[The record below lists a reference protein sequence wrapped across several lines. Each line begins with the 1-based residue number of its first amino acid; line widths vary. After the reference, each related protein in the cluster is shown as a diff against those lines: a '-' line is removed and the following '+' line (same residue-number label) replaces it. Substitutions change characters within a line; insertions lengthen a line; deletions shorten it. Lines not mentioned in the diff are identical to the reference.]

1 MGRRPMHESV
11 KFFWSTSLVDA
22 LSRFAYDGVS
32 HVRCI
37 FWEPESVIEEH
48 VITAPVWF
56 DPFVQNLFIIAPGGV
71 PIV

>member
-11 KFFWSTSLVDA
+11 EFFQSTSLMVDA

-37 FWEPESVIEEH
+37 FWEPESAEYILMLISICNLR
-48 VITAPVWF
+48 IT
-56 DPFVQNLFIIAPGGV
+56 DSNTYII
-71 PIV
+71 